1 MIRLPIVDSNEYL
14 IVDDRPGQWLRRHDF
29 RIYRTR
35 IGHCR
40 PYFMFRVEH
49 GKWPR
54 CIPIA
59 RWVVGGYRTG
69 MYAKHL
75 NGDVLDCRRINLE
88 AVRTRGEAAGE
99 PPPVDDFFL
108 RWQGVGK

>member
-1 MIRLPIVDSNEYL
+1 MIRLPIVDSDEYL
-14 IVDDRPGQWLRRHDF
+14 IVDDRPGQWLQRHGF

-40 PYFMFRVEH
+40 PYFLFRVEH

-54 CIPIA
+54 NVPIA

-69 MYAKHL
+69 MYTRSTSMATFWTAAGPTL
-75 NGDVLDCRRINLE
+75 RLSER
-88 AVRTRGEAAGE
+88 AVRLPESRR
-99 PPPVDDFFL
+99 L
-108 RWQGVGK
+108 